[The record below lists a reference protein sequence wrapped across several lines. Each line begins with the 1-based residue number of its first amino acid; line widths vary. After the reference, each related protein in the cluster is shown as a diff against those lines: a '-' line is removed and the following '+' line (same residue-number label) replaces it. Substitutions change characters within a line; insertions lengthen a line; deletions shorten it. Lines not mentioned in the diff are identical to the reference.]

1 MNEIQTKKNKTFGTL
16 SIILDAV
23 GVALIIIDS
32 ALIGV
37 YHLTFIGYIGAGII
51 IASAIMDYFIKRSI
65 KEATK

>member
-32 ALIGV
+32 ALIE
-37 YHLTFIGYIGAGII
+37 FII
-51 IASAIMDYFIKRSI
+51 
-65 KEATK
+65 